1 MLFNIYYDL
10 LFLTGKIFCK
20 KMDIIW
26 KEQIYGVIDSE
37 IFVPD
42 TKRK

>member
-10 LFLTGKIFCK
+10 LFLTGKNILQEDGYYMGRQF
-20 KMDIIW
+20 
-26 KEQIYGVIDSE
+26 YGVIDSE
-37 IFVPD
+37 IFLPD